1 MKIHLETKTENHL
14 KLKMYWITFFLFLFF
29 LGHTKNKS
37 NCLAHVNF
45 LTNENQ
51 PLTNI
56 SFKITS
62 QANERFTI
70 SGYITEVGSG
80 ENLLGVSIYVPEAK
94 LGTVSNDFG
103 FFSLTLPE
111 GSHNV
116 YISFIGYGTQ
126 IKKIVLKKNIVWSV
140 EMIPEAASLD
150 EVIVQANEKIKESK
164 VTQMSTVKLNPSL
177 IQDIP
182 ALLGETDVLKSLQLL
197 PGIQGGTEGSAGFFV
212 RGGTPDQ
219 NLIILDDAVVYNAN
233 HLFGFFSVFNGD
245 AIKSVEA
252 FKGGFPARFGGR
264 LSSVIKIDMK
274 DGNKQKLSGK
284 INIGLISSSLLL
296 EGPINKGK
304 TSFILSARRTY
315 ADVLAQPFL
324 DEENGKGGYYFAD
337 LNFKV
342 HHVFSPKDKLYWSN
356 YYGRDKF
363 YSTFRDE
370 ITDEETD
377 LGWGNITSTL
387 RWNHQ
392 FSDKLFANTSAI
404 FSNYDFNIGFNYTD
418 TFDNQVEQY
427 SFESS
432 SGISDLT
439 LKSSFDY
446 YPNSK
451 HTVRFGAEITR
462 HRFTPQRVLIID
474 DFADDVDNTQVL
486 NSLEGAIYIED
497 DWKIAENL
505 RFSPGVRLSYFNYEN
520 TNYVNPEARF
530 ALAYNLNSDLALKI
544 SYSNMNQYIHLL
556 SSSGIGLPTDLWVS
570 STDQVKPQTSQQVAI
585 GLAKDFYDKDYALTV
600 EGYYKTMDDIIAYKE
615 GASFLALDNLESG
628 ADLDWEESI
637 TAGQGWAYG
646 AEILFRK
653 QTGKLTGWVGY
664 TLSWSERQ
672 FDELNL
678 GNKFFD
684 RYDRRHDI
692 SLVGIYK
699 PSAKFTFSATWVLAT
714 GNNFTLPNLQRLE
727 TNNAFPI
734 RGSNF
739 FNNGLSDFA
748 TQRNNF
754 RGETSHRLDLGFQF
768 HKKKSKGRERT
779 WSFSLYNAYA
789 RQNPFIYTV
798 DTTNPDFND
807 PNATVEK
814 ELTRTSVLI
823 LIPSINYIFKF

>member
-1 MKIHLETKTENHL
+1 MKSQHYCTLLVLGLGLLGNANNRPSTAN
-14 KLKMYWITFFLFLFF
+14 
-29 LGHTKNKS
+29 LGHLPTEVHGELDKTGVLRIWQS
-37 NCLAHVNF
+37 
-45 LTNENQ
+45 
-51 PLTNI
+51 
-56 SFKITS
+56 
-62 QANERFTI
+62 NERFTI
-70 SGYITEVGSG
+70 SGYVTEAGSG
-80 ENLLGVSIYVPEAK
+80 ENLLGVSVYVPELQ
-94 LGTVSNDFG
+94 LGTVTNDYG
-103 FFSLTLPE
+103 FFSLSLPAGRHEVHVSYMGYAIRVETITLDRDMALQLE
-111 GSHNV
+111 
-116 YISFIGYGTQ
+116 
-126 IKKIVLKKNIVWSV
+126 LA
-140 EMIPEAASLD
+140 EAAESLN
-150 EVIVQANEKIKESK
+150 EVVVRADEKIKESK
-164 VTQMSTVKLNPSL
+164 VTQMSTVKLNPSVV
-177 IQDIP
+177 QDVP
-182 ALLGETDVLKSLQLL
+182 ALLGEKDVLKTLQLL

-252 FKGGFPARFGGR
+252 YKGGFPARFGGR

-274 DGNKQKLSGK
+274 DGNKEKLSGK
-284 INIGLISSSLLL
+284 VNVGLISSSLLL

-315 ADVLAQPFL
+315 ADALAQPFL
-324 DEENGKGGYYFAD
+324 NRETGKGGYYFAD

-342 HHVFSPKDKLYWSN
+342 HHVFSPKDKLYWST

-363 YSTFRDE
+363 YSILDNEFT
-370 ITDEETD
+370 EEESD

-392 FSDKLFANTSAI
+392 FNDKLFVNTSAI
-404 FSNYDFNIGFNYTD
+404 FSNYNFNIGYRYTD
-418 TFDNQVEQY
+418 RFDDREENY
-427 SFESS
+427 SFQSS

-446 YPNSK
+446 YPNTK
-451 HTVRFGAEITR
+451 HTVRFGAELTR
-462 HRFTPQRVLIID
+462 HRFTPQRVLIKD
-474 DFADDVDNTQVL
+474 DFADDVDKTQEL
-486 NSLEGAIYIED
+486 NSLEGALYVED
-497 DWKIAENL
+497 DWKITDKL
-505 RFSPGVRLSYFNYEN
+505 RFSPGARLSYFNYEN
-520 TNYVNPEARF
+520 TTYLNPEARF
-530 ALAYNLNSDLALKI
+530 SLAYNLNPDLALKA

-570 STDQVKPQTSQQVAI
+570 STDQVKPQSSQQFAV
-585 GLAKDFYDKDYALTV
+585 GMAKDFFDKDYSLTV
-600 EGYYKTMDDIIAYKE
+600 EGYYKTLDDVIAYKE

-637 TAGQGWAYG
+637 TAGRGWAYG

-653 QTGKLTGWVGY
+653 QTGKLTGWAGY

-672 FDELNL
+672 FEELNL

-692 SLVGIYK
+692 SVVGIYK
-699 PSAKFTFSATWVLAT
+699 PTEKFTFSATWVLAT
-714 GNNFTLPNLQRLE
+714 GNNYTLPNLQRLE
-727 TNNAFPI
+727 PNNAFPI
-734 RGSNF
+734 GRTNF
-739 FNNGLSDFA
+739 FNAGLNDFA

-754 RGETSHRLDLGFQF
+754 RGETSHRLDLAFQF
-768 HKKKSKGRERT
+768 HKKKKKERERT

-798 DTTNPDFND
+798 DFNDPDYDD
-807 PNATVEK
+807 PNATEEK
-814 ELTRTSVLI
+814 QLTRTSVLV